1 MAAKPQKMSIQSA
14 GKAGK
19 IAAQITRQSGA
30 KTAPAFPPDA
40 PPETTFAIT
49 ATQPAGPP
57 HALKHGDTFVVL
69 DVRGDIGTS
78 FVDSSGLFYDDTRHL
93 SRLELLLNDKPP
105 LLLGSNLRDD
115 NTAFFVDLTNPDLI
129 DGQRLVMEKDR
140 VHILRTIFIWRDTA
154 YQRLGMRNYGDQP
167 IDLRLTILFENDFAD
182 LFEVRGSHRE
192 RRGTATV
199 KVRGGNRVLLAYD
212 GLDGKVR
219 QTALDFD
226 PPPDQLNSDAAVY
239 NVHLKPGETRPL
251 FLAISCN
258 RNESRPLPFL
268 RGLLMARREVR
279 EATRQRT
286 SVETSNDRFNEILCR
301 SAADLG
307 MLMTETPQGRYPYA
321 GIPWY
326 STTFGRDGLI
336 TALQMLWWSPEVARG
351 VLRRLAAY
359 QATKYDPLADA
370 EPGKILHEM
379 RGGEMAA
386 LREVPFGLYYGSVDS
401 TPLFVLL
408 AGLYAER
415 TGDRDTI
422 TELWPAIEAA
432 LGWID
437 GPGDPDGDGFIE
449 YERASDQGLANQG
462 WKDSHDAIFH
472 ADGRLAEGAIALVE
486 VQGYVYAA
494 KRMAARCA
502 RRLGRDLVAER
513 LDAEAA
519 RLAERFEAAFWCP
532 DIETYALALDGN
544 KEPCRVRT
552 SNAGQVLFT
561 GIAAFDRAARV
572 AAGLLRP
579 NFFSGWGI
587 RTVARGEPRF
597 NPMSYHNGS
606 IWPHDN
612 ALIALGMARYEAK
625 RPIETLFGGLFSA
638 ATYMDQR
645 RLPELFCGFQRQ
657 RGHGP
662 TLYPVA
668 CSPQAWA
675 SATPFTLLEA
685 SLGLEFDPFAREI
698 RLRNPR
704 LPEFLDEV
712 TLRDLQLASS
722 SVDLRIRRH
731 GETVSLE
738 TPRISGDI
746 RVSVVFSS

>member
-1 MAAKPQKMSIQSA
+1 
-14 GKAGK
+14 
-19 IAAQITRQSGA
+19 
-30 KTAPAFPPDA
+30 
-40 PPETTFAIT
+40 
-49 ATQPAGPP
+49 
-57 HALKHGDTFVVL
+57 
-69 DVRGDIGTS
+69 
-78 FVDSSGLFYDDTRHL
+78 
-93 SRLELLLNDKPP
+93 
-105 LLLGSNLRDD
+105 
-115 NTAFFVDLTNPDLI
+115 
-129 DGQRLVMEKDR
+129 VMEKDR

-167 IDLRLTILFENDFAD
+167 IDLRLTVLFENDFAD

-192 RRGTATV
+192 RHGTATA
-199 KVRGGNRVLLAYD
+199 KVHGGNRVLLAYD

-226 PPPDQLNSDAAVY
+226 PLPDQLKTDAAVY

-258 RNESRPLPFL
+258 RNDSQPVPFL
-268 RGLLMARREVR
+268 RGLLAARREVR
-279 EATRQRT
+279 EATRQRA

-408 AGLYAER
+408 AGLYTER

-422 TELWPAIEAA
+422 IELWPAIEAA

-494 KRMAARCA
+494 KRMAARSA

-587 RTVARGEPRF
+587 RTVARGEARF

-606 IWPHDN
+606 I
-612 ALIALGMARYEAK
+612 
-625 RPIETLFGGLFSA
+625 
-638 ATYMDQR
+638 
-645 RLPELFCGFQRQ
+645 
-657 RGHGP
+657 
-662 TLYPVA
+662 
-668 CSPQAWA
+668 
-675 SATPFTLLEA
+675 
-685 SLGLEFDPFAREI
+685 
-698 RLRNPR
+698 
-704 LPEFLDEV
+704 
-712 TLRDLQLASS
+712 
-722 SVDLRIRRH
+722 
-731 GETVSLE
+731 
-738 TPRISGDI
+738 
-746 RVSVVFSS
+746 

>member
-1 MAAKPQKMSIQSA
+1 MLSKSAALFAEKITEESA
-14 GKAGK
+14 VPVL
-19 IAAQITRQSGA
+19 AAEARSEA
-30 KTAPAFPPDA
+30 AF
-40 PPETTFAIT
+40 TIT
-49 ATQPAGPP
+49 ATQPTRPP
-57 HALKHGDTFVVL
+57 RSLKYGDTFVVL
-69 DVRGDIGTS
+69 DSRGDVGI
-78 FVDSSGLFYDDTRHL
+78 SSGGSGGSGGLFHKDTRHL
-93 SRLELLLNDKPP
+93 SRLELLVNKTPP

-115 NTAFFVDLTNPDLI
+115 NSAFSVDLTNPDLM
-129 DGQRLVMEKDR
+129 DGQRIVLEKDR
-140 VHILRTIFIWRDTA
+140 VHILRTIFLWRDTA
-154 YQRLGMRNYGDQP
+154 YQRLAVRNYGDRA
-167 IDLRLTILFENDFAD
+167 IDLRLSVHFENDFAD
-182 LFEVRGSHRE
+182 LFEVRGAHRE
-192 RRGTATV
+192 RRGTATA
-199 KVRGGNRVLLAYD
+199 KLHGNGQVRLIYQ
-212 GLDGKVR
+212 GLDAKIR
-219 QTALDFD
+219 RTTLSFD
-226 PPPDQLNSDAAVY
+226 PPPTHLETDAAGY
-239 NVHLKPGETRPL
+239 DLHLESGEMQPI
-251 FLAISCN
+251 FLAVSCDQT
-258 RNESRPLPFL
+258 ESRPLPFM
-268 RGLLMARREVR
+268 RGLAAARREMR
-279 EATRQRT
+279 EQTRERT
-286 SVETSNDRFNEILCR
+286 SVETSNERFNEILCR
-301 SAADLG
+301 SAADLA

-359 QATKYDPLADA
+359 QAKTTDPLADSQ
-370 EPGKILHEM
+370 PGKILHEM

-415 TGDRDTI
+415 TGDLETI
-422 TELWPAIEAA
+422 IELWPAVEAA

-437 GPGDPDGDGFIE
+437 GPGDPDGDGFLE
-449 YERASDQGLANQG
+449 YQCATEQGLANQG

-472 ADGRLAEGAIALVE
+472 ADGRLADGAIALVE

-502 RRLGRDLVAER
+502 RRIGLDAAALK
-513 LDAEAA
+513 LDAEAN

-532 DIETYALALDGN
+532 DIDTYALALDGA

-561 GIAAFDRAARV
+561 GIAAADRAAHV
-572 AAGLLRP
+572 AKELLEP
-579 NFFSGWGI
+579 SFFSGWGI
-587 RTVARGEPRF
+587 RTVARGEARF

-606 IWPHDN
+606 VWPHDN
-612 ALIALGMARYEAK
+612 ALIALGMARYDCK
-625 RPIETLFGGLFSA
+625 RPVETLFAGLFNA
-638 ATYMDQR
+638 ATYMDHR

-668 CSPQAWA
+668 CAPQAWA

-685 SLGLEFDPFAREI
+685 SLGLEFDPFKGEI

-712 TLRDLQLASS
+712 TLRDLRLGSS
-722 SVDLRIRRH
+722 SVDLRVRRH
-731 GETVSLE
+731 NHTVSLD

-746 RVSVVFSS
+746 RVSIVFTS